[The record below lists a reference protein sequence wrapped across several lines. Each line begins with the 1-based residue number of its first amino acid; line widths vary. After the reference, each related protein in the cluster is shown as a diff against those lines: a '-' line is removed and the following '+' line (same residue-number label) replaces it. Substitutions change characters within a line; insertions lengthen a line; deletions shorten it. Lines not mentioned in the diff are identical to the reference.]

1 MRSLLIVLGAMSFL
15 LGCSVV
21 DEINDIGKDPKKE
34 AAAKPSAAAS
44 DALPAVPE
52 GSNQAKLRAY
62 YNRRAKPTQDD
73 PDNPIVKCRLSG
85 GEQYMRLYD
94 CELRGGRTNI

>member
-15 LGCSVV
+15 VGCSVV
-21 DEINDIGKDPKKE
+21 DEIDGIGKDPKKE
-34 AAAKPSAAAS
+34 AAAKPSPDAS
-44 DALPAVPE
+44 DGMPAVPE

-62 YNRRAKPTQDD
+62 YNRSAKPAQDD
-73 PDNPIVKCRLSG
+73 PENPIVKCRLAG
-85 GEQYMRLYD
+85 TEQYMRLYD